1 MNRTMRRVIAGV
13 LFAFGVIL
21 MLAAPD
27 TRAGVAVLVLAVVI
41 EVAGIL
47 LERRR

>member
-1 MNRTMRRVIAGV
+1 MNRTLRRVVAGV
-13 LFAFGVIL
+13 LFVFGVVL

-27 TRAGVAVLVLAVVI
+27 TRAGLMVLVLAVLI

>member
-1 MNRTMRRVIAGV
+1 
-13 LFAFGVIL
+13 

-27 TRAGVAVLVLAVVI
+27 TLAGLAVLGLAVAI

>member
-1 MNRTMRRVIAGV
+1 MNRTARRVIAGILFV
-13 LFAFGVIL
+13 LGVVL

-27 TRAGVAVLVLAVVI
+27 TRVGLVLLVLAVAI

>member
-1 MNRTMRRVIAGV
+1 MNQATSATGVPMRA
-13 LFAFGVIL
+13 
-21 MLAAPD
+21 
-27 TRAGVAVLVLAVVI
+27 TRREWIGLAVLVLAVVV